1 MQMQGSVPPETLTR
15 AWSAITPEQQQA
27 LQQAMQA

>member
-1 MQMQGSVPPETLTR
+1 MQMQGSVPPETLSR
-15 AWSAITPEQQQA
+15 AWSSITPEQQQA